1 MTFALFFSSL
11 IPTSSPVMNKEV
23 GKAYR
28 DSVLRPGGSKDG
40 MDLLIDFLGRK
51 PDTAPFL
58 KSLGFEQPAK
68 STL

>member
-1 MTFALFFSSL
+1 
-11 IPTSSPVMNKEV
+11 MNKEV